1 MVHWEENEILK
12 ARRDKYTERK
22 REIHP
27 GQSALKE
34 GLRKQGDQNRNSDCV
49 SMKSKRRKEMNP
61 REERN
66 DVPEDWEPGC
76 Y

>member
-49 SMKSKRRKEMNP
+49 SMKSKRRK
-61 REERN
+61 
-66 DVPEDWEPGC
+66 
-76 Y
+76 